1 MVSFRK
7 TRRLWNEE
15 RSGRRERAGA
25 RELLGVVLSAKK
37 SNWAWER
44 WRQGGKERASARM
57 HTKYA
62 ISHAGVD
69 KKNPFIAPLS
79 LSLPSL
85 SPLYFM
91 LTVGFAYLRLS

>member
-15 RSGRRERAGA
+15 RRGRRERAGA
-25 RELLGVVLSAKK
+25 RELFGVVLSAKK
-37 SNWAWER
+37 SNWAWGR
-44 WRQGGKERASARM
+44 WRQGGKERARARM

-69 KKNPFIAPLS
+69 KKNPFIAS
-79 LSLPSL
+79 LSPAPSL